1 MAKGYSAKA
10 DILTR
15 TRDGQ
20 DLNAIWDAYQ
30 AALEDFNDARQPLI
44 DLLSSSVSGIVDE
57 AGAPGTERFELA
69 TEFGIPQ
76 SIRPI
81 PSVAARAYPF
91 DWYDLRQGYTW
102 RFLTKASTRQLDM
115 VMQQALEAE
124 NALVFEQ
131 VTKALFNNANRSATL
146 DGIATPFTVVSLYNA
161 DGSYIPPYR
170 GQTFA
175 GSHNHYLGTGANT
188 NQISFDPQD
197 FLDLAG
203 TIEHHGFTRS
213 QGYNIIFLMNP
224 ADAASSVVRY
234 VRNQIFESGTT
245 GSPATNKVVSLY
257 DFIPTTASNLSL
269 LLPPGY
275 TLTGGLA
282 PQSFAGLEVVGTWGP
297 YLFIQDYQ
305 IPAGYVVAAAT
316 AGQSS
321 NLNIVGIREDEQP
334 ELQGL
339 ILKPGNNNAYP
350 LIDSFFIRGLGAGV
364 RQRGAAAIM
373 KLDNTGGA
381 YTVPA
386 SMAW

>member
-20 DLNAIWDAYQ
+20 DLNTIWDAYQ
-30 AALEDFNDARQPLI
+30 EALQSFNDARQPLI
-44 DLLSSSVSGIVDE
+44 DLLSSPVNGIVDE

-69 TEFGIPQ
+69 TEFGIAQ
-76 SIRPI
+76 SIRPV
-81 PSVAARAYPF
+81 PTVASRAYPF

-102 RFLTKASTRQLDM
+102 RFLTKATTRQLDM

-131 VTKALFNNANRSATL
+131 VTKSLFNNVNRTATL
-146 DGIATPFTVVSLYNA
+146 DGISTPFTVVSLYNA

-175 GSHNHYLGTGANT
+175 GSHNHYLSSGANT
-188 NQISFDPQD
+188 GQVAFDPQD

-224 ADAASSVVRY
+224 ADASTSVVKY
-234 VRNQIFESGTT
+234 VRNQTFVSGGASTVT
-245 GSPATNKVVSLY
+245 SLY

-282 PQSFAGLEVVGTWGP
+282 PQSFGGLEVVGTWGP

-321 NLNIVGIREDEQP
+321 DLNIVGVREDEDP
-334 ELQGL
+334 GLQGL
-339 ILKPGNNNAYP
+339 ILKPGNTNNYP
-350 LIDSFFIRGLGAGV
+350 LIDSHFIRGLGAGV

-373 KLDNTGGA
+373 KLDATGGA